1 MVINA
6 IDSNEKSLK
15 VLDVAVK
22 SSKNIVNDICSAI
35 TRAENTTILVVL
47 SPEDKSELASYRK
60 ALIEKERKL
69 LENHLQEI
77 K

>member
-22 SSKNIVNDICSAI
+22 SSKIIVNDICSAI